1 MKHRRCA
8 VAFCHFTN
16 KNALQGH
23 LKTQQQER
31 KYETYGKE
39 KKMDGSSPV
48 PGHAGDSGCTIYSK
62 CSNREIHREESS
74 SPGSGTWRL

>member
-48 PGHAGDSGCTIYSK
+48 PGHAGDSGCTI
-62 CSNREIHREESS
+62 
-74 SPGSGTWRL
+74 